1 MVIDKLPKGSVL
13 IVDDDPVI
21 VQSLGRMLDGLGH
34 IRFALSGAQ
43 ALKLISEAAPDIV
56 LLDADMPG
64 MSGYEVCQTL
74 KADPLFHDIPV
85 IFITGHVDDHNE
97 LKGLEAGAV
106 DFIGKP
112 PKAAL
117 VQARVRAHLQLKL
130 TTDELRR
137 SANSDPLTGLAN
149 RRVFDAVLEREWD
162 RGRRAGSPVSLL
174 MVDIDHFKQF
184 NDHLGHPE
192 GDRCLVQVAH
202 LIQRLAQRPADEVA
216 RVGGEEFVV
225 LLPETDAI
233 GAAHVAQRI
242 VEGVAAMGIAHPAS
256 SVAPVTTVSIGVA
269 SIHRIPVAERGSHDG
284 QPHVGPID
292 LIRAADK
299 ALYAAKD
306 GGRNRYQSAGVLDRP
321 PPH

>member
-1 MVIDKLPKGSVL
+1 MVVDKLPKGSVL

-34 IRFALSGAQ
+34 IRFALNGQQ
-43 ALKLISEAAPDIV
+43 ALKLVREARPDIV
-56 LLDADMPG
+56 LLDAEMPG

-74 KADPLFHDIPV
+74 KTDPALSDIPV
-85 IFITGHVDDHNE
+85 IFITGHADDDSE

-112 PKAAL
+112 PKAPL
-117 VQARVRAHLQLKL
+117 VQARVRAHMQLKL
-130 TTDELRR
+130 ATDELRR

-149 RRVFDAVLEREWD
+149 RRVFDLVLEREWD

-184 NDHLGHPE
+184 NDNLGHPE
-192 GDRCLVQVAH
+192 GDRCLILVAH

-216 RVGGEEFVV
+216 RIGGEEFVV
-225 LLPETDAI
+225 LLPETDQV
-233 GAAHVAQRI
+233 GATHVAQRI

-256 SVAPVTTVSIGVA
+256 PVAPVTTVSVGIA
-269 SIHRIPVAERGSHDG
+269 SVHRIPVGDRGTQDG
-284 QPHVGPID
+284 QIPLMPSD
-292 LIRAADK
+292 LVRAADK
-299 ALYAAKD
+299 ALYVAKY
-306 GGRNRYQSAGVLDRP
+306 GGRNRYQSAGILDQP
-321 PPH
+321 SL